1 MSLHH
6 GDRGH
11 HHHHHHH
18 HGHHHDHYNERD
30 PARVIAP
37 TARMDGLSHGH
48 HHHDHDYHH
57 HSNNNAQLLDEPM
70 AIIVHQPLG
79 DALEKQARPAQPSHQ
94 HSFGADTTAA
104 TVTGPT
110 AHGTPWHLRGY
121 AAPPPSPPQQQ
132 GWHRLGASSSYRL
145 LSRPNGG

>member
-11 HHHHHHH
+11 HHHHHH
-18 HGHHHDHYNERD
+18 GHHNERD
-30 PARVIAP
+30 LARVIAP
-37 TARMDGLSHGH
+37 TDRMNGLSHGH
-48 HHHDHDYHH
+48 HHHHHDHH
-57 HSNNNAQLLDEPM
+57 HHNNAQLLDEPM
-70 AIIVHQPLG
+70 AMIVYQPLG
-79 DALEKQARPAQPSHQ
+79 DILEKQARPAQPSHQ

-104 TVTGPT
+104 TVAGPT
-110 AHGTPWHLRGY
+110 AHRTPWNLRGY

-132 GWHRLGASSSYRL
+132 GWHRLGAPSSYRL